1 MSSKSSQGLKPF
13 ISILI
18 LIGTLFTVVF
28 LQMEQRRI
36 GYAILKLTRDQRA
49 VVETKRVK
57 TIQLAKVTRPQH
69 IEKMAQTQLTMKKI
83 SAKQIIHLTSAGTP
97 N

>member
-1 MSSKSSQGLKPF
+1 MSSNSSGGIKPF

-18 LIGTLFTVVF
+18 LIGTLFSVVF

-49 VVETKRVK
+49 IVEQKRIK
-57 TIQLAKVTRPQH
+57 TIQLAKITRPQH
-69 IEKMAQTQLTMKKI
+69 IEKMAQTQLTMKKV
-83 SAKQIIHLTSAGTP
+83 SAKQIIHLTSAGTQ